1 MYDITR
7 RESFEHLPRW
17 LNEAKQN
24 SANPNLV
31 LMLIGN
37 KADLEGQ
44 RQVSKAEAQ
53 AFADSNNMLYA
64 EFSAKNAG
72 DVEQAFR
79 ESARRVS
86 DVVRKNPRKPS
97 SSVKLSDHAAR
108 SDDCSCG

>member
-97 SSVKLSDHAAR
+97 SSVKLNDQASR